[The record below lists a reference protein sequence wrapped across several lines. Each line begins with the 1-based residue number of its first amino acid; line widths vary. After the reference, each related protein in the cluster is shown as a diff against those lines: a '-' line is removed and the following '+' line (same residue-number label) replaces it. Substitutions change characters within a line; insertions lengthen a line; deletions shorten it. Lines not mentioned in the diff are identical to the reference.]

1 MYTIQ
6 IEYPTY
12 KIKLLNK
19 RRLGFYLKNIS
30 SIFDIRI
37 SKKGKLFAMKTH
49 AYNPHVSVD
58 CVLTGFNGESLK
70 VLLTEQSETPNNKK
84 GSGMKLPGRPIFDD
98 EDLDEAAHKVL
109 LEITGMNDPYLK
121 QFKTFG
127 APDRTSNPDDLSWLE
142 ETTQVK
148 MGRIVTIGYMSV
160 IRITNKMNMNFQ
172 NHKVTWCPVQEL
184 PRLAFDHKNIIEEA
198 IREIR
203 RTSKLYPAIL
213 FELLPAKFTAL
224 ELRRL
229 YEVIYDKEMDVRN
242 FHKKITAMPYVIAL
256 EEKQTNVAHR
266 AARYYRFDK
275 KTYNKLYGQY

>member
-1 MYTIQ
+1 MLSTI
-6 IEYPTY
+6 
-12 KIKLLNK
+12 
-19 RRLGFYLKNIS
+19 
-30 SIFDIRI
+30 
-37 SKKGKLFAMKTH
+37 
-49 AYNPHVSVD
+49 
-58 CVLTGFNGESLK
+58 
-70 VLLTEQSETPNNKK
+70 
-84 GSGMKLPGRPIFDD
+84 
-98 EDLDEAAHKVL
+98 
-109 LEITGMNDPYLK
+109 
-121 QFKTFG
+121 
-127 APDRTSNPDDLSWLE
+127 
-142 ETTQVK
+142 
-148 MGRIVTIGYMSV
+148 
-160 IRITNKMNMNFQ
+160 
-172 NHKVTWCPVQEL
+172 
-184 PRLAFDHKNIIEEA
+184 KNIIEEA

>member
-1 MYTIQ
+1 
-6 IEYPTY
+6 
-12 KIKLLNK
+12 
-19 RRLGFYLKNIS
+19 
-30 SIFDIRI
+30 
-37 SKKGKLFAMKTH
+37 
-49 AYNPHVSVD
+49 
-58 CVLTGFNGESLK
+58 
-70 VLLTEQSETPNNKK
+70 
-84 GSGMKLPGRPIFDD
+84 
-98 EDLDEAAHKVL
+98 
-109 LEITGMNDPYLK
+109 
-121 QFKTFG
+121 
-127 APDRTSNPDDLSWLE
+127 
-142 ETTQVK
+142 
-148 MGRIVTIGYMSV
+148 
-160 IRITNKMNMNFQ
+160 MNMNFQ